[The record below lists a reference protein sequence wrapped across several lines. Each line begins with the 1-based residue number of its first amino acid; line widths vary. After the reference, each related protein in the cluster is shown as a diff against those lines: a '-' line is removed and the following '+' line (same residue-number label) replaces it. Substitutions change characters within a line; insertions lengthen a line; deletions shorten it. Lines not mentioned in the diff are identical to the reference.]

1 MPIKSTIA
9 KLKKHC
15 LVASALSVKPEWGAD
30 TYRVYA
36 QKYHISPQDVED
48 YACFVTGIA
57 KTAVFVYLLHFLL
70 VYCFQKKKRLSDK
83 LWNTLKI

>member
-36 QKYHISPQDVED
+36 QKYNISHQDVED

-57 KTAVFVYLLHFLL
+57 KTVVIVSAAFAAGMLIA
-70 VYCFQKKKRLSDK
+70 KNK
-83 LWNTLKI
+83 LPIGEK

>member
-36 QKYHISPQDVED
+36 QKYNISHQDVED
-48 YACFVTGIA
+48 YACFVTSVA
-57 KTAVFVYLLHFLL
+57 KTAVFVSAAFLAGALLSARA
-70 VYCFQKKKRLSDK
+70 KE
-83 LWNTLKI
+83 

>member
-36 QKYHISPQDVED
+36 QKYNISHQDVED
-48 YACFVTGIA
+48 YACFVTGVA
-57 KTAVFVYLLHFLL
+57 KTAVFVSAAFLAGALLSARE
-70 VYCFQKKKRLSDK
+70 KE
-83 LWNTLKI
+83 

>member
-15 LVASALSVKPEWGAD
+15 LVASALSVKPDWGAD

-36 QKYHISPQDVED
+36 QKYHISSQDVED
-48 YACFVTGIA
+48 YACFVTSVA
-57 KTAVFVYLLHFLL
+57 KTAVFVSAAFLAGALLSARE
-70 VYCFQKKKRLSDK
+70 K
-83 LWNTLKI
+83 N

>member
-36 QKYHISPQDVED
+36 QKYNISPQDVED
-48 YACFVTGIA
+48 YACFVTGIV
-57 KTAVFVYLLHFLL
+57 KTAMFVSATFLAGALLS
-70 VYCFQKKKRLSDK
+70 VKEK
-83 LWNTLKI
+83 N

>member
-15 LVASALSVKPEWGAD
+15 LVASTVSVKHDWGAD

-36 QKYHISPQDVED
+36 QKYNISPQDVED

-57 KTAVFVYLLHFLL
+57 KTALFISAAFLVSALLSKEEK
-70 VYCFQKKKRLSDK
+70 VK
-83 LWNTLKI
+83 

>member
-36 QKYHISPQDVED
+36 QKYNISPQDVED
-48 YACFVTGIA
+48 YACFITCVA
-57 KTAVFVYLLHFLL
+57 KTAVLVSATFLAGALLSA
-70 VYCFQKKKRLSDK
+70 KEKD
-83 LWNTLKI
+83 

>member
-9 KLKKHC
+9 KLKKHYQ
-15 LVASALSVKPEWGAD
+15 VASALSVKPEWGAD

-57 KTAVFVYLLHFLL
+57 KTAMFVSAAFLAGALLS
-70 VYCFQKKKRLSDK
+70 VKEK
-83 LWNTLKI
+83 N